1 MRYSILLFIT
11 LFIPVCLWGQ
21 FNPSNP
27 GDPTLSIP
35 YTRFTCEVYKD
46 GVVIQNETT
55 NASRYLWDFGDG
67 SSSSEKSPEHRYATP
82 GKYVIKLTASNGLG
96 SNTYSQQITID
107 NPEAYTMFGKFTLD
121 PNKTG
126 IRNFQTVD
134 AMFQDLL
141 TLPISKNITIEVSR
155 GSRLHASNWE
165 EMAGQLTDKI
175 RQSNYQVSIQ
185 YAGSS
190 GVGSYIYLSD
200 QFNRGNYE
208 LLKKFGD
215 AVKISPWVC
224 LGTEKFSMDERE
236 RIFSSQAVGYGS
248 SSRLIYLNDFSS
260 SFTYEWKLLENP
272 TGVTGYEESGT
283 GNIPKMQIINS
294 TDRYQPFTYEV
305 RFLYQGE
312 LYDSDQ
318 ITFWAYPQTPYLNLL
333 EPAADGL
340 IGSPEDVNL
349 SWEPLPGSNIHY
361 TIYMRKKG
369 ESSFQYM
376 KGTDQSHTHIN
387 NYTNFFV
394 FDGVYEWYVE
404 TAFWDGSQTIK
415 IQSETR
421 TFTIGSA
428 PDLVITDIKVTPAT
442 ILSGKPFTVTAT
454 ITNKGTQAIESGS
467 WTDRIRCDNHSLEK
481 TENQSNRSLGIGKS
495 YNVSFTLNAPYDE
508 SVPSLSIELQS
519 DCYDELK
526 ELSNN
531 NNHKTIETPLALLA
545 IPEEEFRVLC
555 DLYNQAG
562 GAQWTLSHPWDITT
576 NAVDKEGWEG
586 VTLDDNGHII
596 EINLS
601 QKNLTGTLPPSLF
614 TLPYATKINLSKNK
628 LEGKLEEIINSQAS
642 YAPLLQN
649 IDLSGNN
656 FSGKVPACLNQ
667 MPALTQISLHN
678 NRLEAVEEII
688 KREIHLT
695 LTGQQ
700 LPVQKVNLTYDMK
713 IALPNI
719 CLYNHADQVQNQHPL
734 MELKVP
740 GSVNPMTLVYNEMTQ
755 AYRIQWDIHYHY
767 INLPPEQELTLT
779 QAEGAAQNSKMP
791 LRLKF
796 PQGDANMDA
805 RVDVEDVRHSL
816 NFITTDNNSSGKEGY
831 INFNYYAANTYQE
844 EQDEESVINVQDLVA
859 TVNILLDTPPVENP
873 VSLRSS
879 HDELSGAAFLSI
891 ENGKLM
897 IDNPVEPI
905 MDLDITLK
913 GVSSKQVE
921 LLLPTGNYLFTTRDV
936 KEGVRFVLVCMKR
949 TGIPVGKTAIMKLK
963 GGPAAVTHAHLTNQT
978 AGEVGS
984 DFEGKQTPAGNESI
998 QMKNV
1003 TEHGLYIEEKVKQ
1016 LTVSL
1021 YDMKGHLLYQQQMDE
1036 VVPGYYKWQDWL
1048 PDTCPSAVYL
1058 LHVELQKTTGTE
1070 HQTIKVSLTK

>member
-1 MRYSILLFIT
+1 MRYSILLFIS
-11 LFIPVCLWGQ
+11 LFLPVCLWGQ

-27 GDPTLSIP
+27 TDPTLTVPSP
-35 YTRFTCEVYKD
+35 QFTCEVYKD
-46 GVVIQNETT
+46 GVIIQNRTS
-55 NASRYLWDFGDG
+55 NASRYHWDFGDG
-67 SSSSEKSPEHRYATP
+67 STSTEKNPEHRYAQP
-82 GKYVIKLTASNGLG
+82 GSYQIKLTASNGQG
-96 SNTYSQQITID
+96 SNTYSQYITISAPAD
-107 NPEAYTMFGKFTLD
+107 YTMFGKFTLD
-121 PNKTG
+121 PDKTG
-126 IRNFQTVD
+126 LRNFQTVD
-134 AMFQDLL
+134 EMFEELWK
-141 TLPISKNITIEVSR
+141 LPISDDIEIEMPR
-155 GSRLHASNWE
+155 GLHLDAGNWE
-165 EMAGQLTDKI
+165 RIADPLTEKIQLQPY
-175 RQSNYQVSIQ
+175 RVSIQ

-190 GVGSYIYLSD
+190 GDYSYLHLSD
-200 QFNRGNYE
+200 QLDRENYE
-208 LLKKFGD
+208 RLKKFGE
-215 AVKISPWVC
+215 AIKISPAVY
-224 LGTEKFSMDERE
+224 LGEERFHIDNRESLFSPRA
-236 RIFSSQAVGYGS
+236 IGYGS
-248 SSRLIYLNDFSS
+248 FSYEVYLDNYSSTFS
-260 SFTYEWKLLENP
+260 YEWKLLAMP
-272 TGVTGYEESGT
+272 TGVTGYAESGT
-283 GNIPKMQIINS
+283 GNIPRMQVFNS
-294 TDRYQPFTYEV
+294 TDRYQSFTYEV

-312 LYDSDQ
+312 FYDSDQ

-333 EPAADGL
+333 EPTADGL
-340 IGSPEDVNL
+340 IGSPEQVNL
-349 SWEPLPGSNIHY
+349 SWEPLPGSNSY
-361 TIYMRKKG
+361 YDVFMRKKG
-369 ESSFQYM
+369 ENTFQR
-376 KGTDQSHTHIN
+376 KSGTNESNIHLS
-387 NYTNFFV
+387 NYDSFFV
-394 FDGVYEWYVE
+394 FDEVYEWYIE
-404 TAFWDGSQTIK
+404 AQFWDGSQDIR

-421 TFTIGSA
+421 TFTIGSD
-428 PDLVITDIKVTPAT
+428 PDLVITDINVTPTTA
-442 ILSGKPFTVTAT
+442 LSGKPFTVTAT
-454 ITNKGTQAIESGS
+454 ITNEGTKAIEYGS
-467 WTDRIRCDNHSLEK
+467 WTDRIRCDNHYLTAEQ
-481 TENQSNRSLGIGKS
+481 EQSNRSLGIGES

-700 LPVQKVNLTYDMK
+700 LSVQKVNLTYDMK

-755 AYRIQWDIHYHY
+755 AYRIQWDIHYHQ
-767 INLPPEQELTLT
+767 INLPPEQELKLT
-779 QAEGAAQNSKMP
+779 QKNGTAQNSEMTI
-791 LRLKF
+791 LLKF
-796 PQGDANMDA
+796 PQGDTNMDTL
-805 RVDVEDVRHSL
+805 VNIEDVRHSL

-844 EQDEESVINVQDLVA
+844 EQEETSIINVQDLVA
-859 TVNILLDTPPVENP
+859 TVNILLDTPPTQSP
-873 VSLRSS
+873 LSLRASCN
-879 HDELSGAAFLSI
+879 EQSGVAFLSV
-891 ENGKLM
+891 ENGMLM
-897 IDNPVEPI
+897 INNPVEPI

-913 GVSSKQVE
+913 GVNSKQVE
-921 LLLPTGNYLFTTRDV
+921 LLLPTGNYLYTTRDV
-936 KEGVRFVLVCMKR
+936 KEGIRFVLVCMKG

-963 GGPAAVTHAHLTNQT
+963 GGPTAVTHAHLTNQT

-1058 LHVELQKTTGTE
+1058 LHVELQKTTGIE